1 MKKLL
6 FVAAIA
12 MCVMSC
18 GKKAEN
24 TENTEAC
31 QQEAAQV
38 EEVAAPVEEQPAEEE
53 NAVVNAVEQTVEA
66 TEAVQEAVA
75 Q

>member
-24 TENTEAC
+24 TEC
-31 QQEAAQV
+31 QQEAPAQ
-38 EEVAAPVEEQPAEEE
+38 EQVAAPAEEE
-53 NAVVNAVEQTVEA
+53 AVVEESAAENAVEEVSEA
-66 TEAVQEAVA
+66 VEAVQEAVA

>member
-24 TENTEAC
+24 TEC
-31 QQEAAQV
+31 QQEAAPV
-38 EEVAAPVEEQPAEEE
+38 EQEAAPAEAEAPKAEEAPAAEPAEE
-53 NAVVNAVEQTVEA
+53 VESK
-66 TEAVQEAVA
+66 
-75 Q
+75 